1 MTHDLTKGSII
12 KTMIW
17 FSIPYLI
24 SVFLQTFYG
33 LADLFIVGQFNK
45 EDVITAVSMGSQIM
59 HVIVLIIAGLSVGTT
74 VSISRSLGEGN
85 KEKIPVYIGNS
96 TILFVAVAVILT
108 PLLILLSDPILT
120 IMQTPIEAYQPSR
133 DYITICFA
141 GLPFVAVYNLIS
153 SIFRGLG
160 DTKSPMIFVA
170 ISGVVNILLD
180 YIFVGPMGM
189 HAAGAALATVLAQAM
204 SVVISI
210 IFLARNNKELGVR
223 RSSFRFN
230 RESFSQ
236 LLHIGAPLAFQE
248 MLVEISFL
256 FITAIANSRGVFVA
270 AAVGVTEKS
279 MSFFFLV
286 PIALQAT
293 IAPMVAQ
300 NAGAGLHERGRK
312 ILRYGVIFVV
322 VYGLIIALITQFTA
336 SGMIGMFTSSEEVI
350 VLGTQYLRV
359 YIFDTAIA
367 SIHFCISGYFNA
379 YEKSIYVFI
388 HNIISTFAVRV
399 PAAYLASLWFP
410 ETLYQMG
417 LAAPLGSVASVIICS
432 FMYFKLSKTI
442 KKMENITTLN
452 CPQ

>member
-33 LADLFIVGQFNK
+33 LADLFIVGQFNH

-59 HVIVLIIAGLSVGTT
+59 HVIILVIAGLSVGTT
-74 VSISRSLGEGN
+74 VTIGRSLGEGN

-96 TILFVAVAVILT
+96 TILLVVTALVLT
-108 PLLILLSDPILT
+108 PILILLTDPILT
-120 IMQTPIEAYQPSR
+120 VMQTPLEAYQPSR
-133 DYITICFA
+133 DYIMICFA
-141 GLPFVAVYNLIS
+141 GMPFVAIYNLIS

-170 ISGVVNILLD
+170 ISGVVNIGLD
-180 YIFVGPMGM
+180 YVFVGPMQM
-189 HAAGAALATVLAQAM
+189 HAAGAALATVISQAL
-204 SVVISI
+204 SVVISLV
-210 IFLARNNKELGVR
+210 FLIRNNKELGVKR
-223 RSSFRFN
+223 ASFRFD
-230 RESFSQ
+230 RDIFGQ
-236 LLHIGAPLAFQE
+236 LLHIGTPLAVQE

-256 FITAIANSRGVFVA
+256 FITAIANSRGVLVA

-279 MSFFFLV
+279 MSFLFLV

-300 NAGAGLHERGRK
+300 NAGAQLHDRGRK
-312 ILRYGVIFVV
+312 ILKYGVIFVLI
-322 VYGLIIALITQFTA
+322 YGLIIGVMIQFTA
-336 SGMIGMFTSSEEVI
+336 SGMIGLFTSSEEVI
-350 VLGTQYLRV
+350 RLGTQYFRV
-359 YIFDTAIA
+359 YAFDTAIA

-379 YEKSIYVFI
+379 YEKSIYVFV
-388 HNIISTFAVRV
+388 HNMISTFGVRV
-399 PAAYLASLWFP
+399 PAAYLASIWFP

-417 LAAPLGSVASVIICS
+417 LAAPLGSIASVIICS
-432 FMYFKLSKTI
+432 IMYFKISKSI
-442 KKMENITTLN
+442 ITTAN

>member
-33 LADLFIVGQFNK
+33 LADLFIVGQFNQ
-45 EDVITAVSMGSQIM
+45 EDVITAVSMRTQIM
-59 HVIVLIIAGLSVGTT
+59 HVIILVIAGLSVGTT
-74 VSISRSLGEGN
+74 VTIGRSLGEGN

-96 TILFVAVAVILT
+96 TILLVVTALVLT
-108 PLLILLSDPILT
+108 PILILLTDPILT
-120 IMQTPIEAYQPSR
+120 VMQTPLEAYQPSR
-133 DYITICFA
+133 DYIMICFA
-141 GLPFVAVYNLIS
+141 GMPFVAIYNLIS
-153 SIFRGLG
+153 SIFRGIG

-170 ISGVVNILLD
+170 ISGVVNIGLD
-180 YIFVGPMGM
+180 YVFVGPMQM
-189 HAAGAALATVLAQAM
+189 HAAGAALATVVSQAL
-204 SVVISI
+204 SVVISLV
-210 IFLARNNKELGVR
+210 FLIRNNKELGVKR
-223 RSSFRFN
+223 ASFRFD
-230 RESFSQ
+230 RDIFGQ
-236 LLHIGAPLAFQE
+236 LLHIGTPLAVQE

-256 FITAIANSRGVFVA
+256 FITAIANSRGVLVA

-279 MSFFFLV
+279 MSFLFLV

-300 NAGAGLHERGRK
+300 NAGAQLHDRGRK
-312 ILRYGVIFVV
+312 ILKYGVIFVLI
-322 VYGLIIALITQFTA
+322 YGLIIGVMIQFTA
-336 SGMIGMFTSSEEVI
+336 SGMIGLFTSSEEVI
-350 VLGTQYLRV
+350 RLGTQYFRV
-359 YIFDTAIA
+359 YAFDTAIA

-379 YEKSIYVFI
+379 YEKSIYVFV
-388 HNIISTFAVRV
+388 HNMISTFGVRV
-399 PAAYLASLWFP
+399 PAAYLASIWFP

-432 FMYFKLSKTI
+432 IMYFKISKSIITI
-442 KKMENITTLN
+442 AN